1 MTKDRAV
8 VFFVWEHP
16 EHDEEYRGAP
26 AAPPN
31 PAVGA
36 GGPPRSQLLRGAYR
50 RECEAG
56 PRAGAVQ
63 FTPWNCCVWMG
74 CYRRFVEV
82 CRIYAAYTPW
92 QWMGVATDHEDDE
105 EIVELKNLAR
115 PRPPPPPPG
124 PPRPSPRLPPALRPR
139 RPARLPRPP

>member
-1 MTKDRAV
+1 MAHVGEAGLHPPGTLVALSGAVDHAGAAHPRGMTKDRAV

-92 QWMGVATDHEDDE
+92 QWMGVATDHEDDN
-105 EIVELKNLAR
+105 EIVELKNLAH
-115 PRPPPPPPG
+115 
-124 PPRPSPRLPPALRPR
+124 
-139 RPARLPRPP
+139 